1 MLIPGAEV
9 FLEDHVLRMGSRKLR
24 YSLIGV
30 KKGEKMVNMDSQAPN
45 KVCEEALEERK
56 LHPPCMGELALIR
69 REKTFGSS
77 RFDFYLEGKDG
88 EKGFM
93 EVKGVTLEDGGIA
106 RFPYNGKSDKIQ
118 YAMKY
123 ENICRGNFIDRPNR
137 FIAEVIVDGQKVR
150 AHVKNTG
157 RCRELLIPGAEVFLE
172 DHVLRMG
179 SRKLRYSLIGVKKGE
194 KMVNMDSQAPNK
206 VCEEALEERKLHPP
220 CMGELALIRREKTFG
235 SSRFDFYLEG
245 KDGEK
250 GFMEVKGVT
259 LEDGGIARFPDA
271 PTERGV
277 KHIFELIRAVK
288 EGYRGFILFVIQM
301 EGIECFTPNDDTHR
315 AFGDALRAAEKEG
328 VKIIAHECRVT
339 EDKIELSRQIPVK
352 L

>member
-1 MLIPGAEV
+1 
-9 FLEDHVLRMGSRKLR
+9 
-24 YSLIGV
+24 
-30 KKGEKMVNMDSQAPN
+30 
-45 KVCEEALEERK
+45 
-56 LHPPCMGELALIR
+56 
-69 REKTFGSS
+69 
-77 RFDFYLEGKDG
+77 
-88 EKGFM
+88 
-93 EVKGVTLEDGGIA
+93 
-106 RFPYNGKSDKIQ
+106 
-118 YAMKY
+118 MKY